1 MAGIYVHIPF
11 CRKACT
17 YCDFHFS
24 TNLSRK
30 ADMVGA
36 IAREASLRKD
46 FFAVKKP
53 LDTLYFGGG
62 TPSLLEK
69 EDWKILL
76 DSLNREFDFKEGFE
90 FTVECNPDDL
100 NRETLANLREVGVN
114 RLSIGVQSFREV
126 DLKLMNRSHNAG
138 QARNSILWAREAGF
152 ENLTADLIYGMPDM
166 DLETW
171 QENVETMLSL
181 GVNHISAYALTVE
194 EKTALAHQVEK
205 GTVQIPED
213 ETYEA
218 HYFLL
223 IDLLEA
229 AGFEQYELSNFAL
242 PGHLSQHNS
251 SYWHGESYLG
261 LGPSAH
267 SFQGATRLWN
277 LSNNARYIQEV
288 NGGVLPEESS
298 EELSLKD
305 ETNEYLLTHL
315 RLSKGVDLNE
325 LNEKYGHDLMQVS
338 RPEIEVYQEEGL
350 MVREG
355 QRLRLTRSGKLLSNA
370 IISELFL
377 D

>member
-30 ADMVGA
+30 AEMVEA
-36 IAREASLRKD
+36 ISREASLRKD
-46 FFAVKKP
+46 FFATKKP

-62 TPSLLEK
+62 TPSLLQK
-69 EDWKILL
+69 EDWETLL
-76 DSLNREFDFKEGFE
+76 SNLHHEFDFKEGFE

-100 NRETLANLREVGVN
+100 TQENLLTLRETGVN
-114 RLSIGVQSFREV
+114 RLSIGVQSFRDE
-126 DLKLMNRSHNAG
+126 DLQLMNRSHNAG

-152 ENLTADLIYGMPDM
+152 ENLTADLIYGMPNM
-166 DLETW
+166 DLNTW

-194 EKTALAHQVEK
+194 EKTALSYQVEK
-205 GTVQIPED
+205 GAVQIPED
-213 ETYEA
+213 ETYEE

-223 IDLLEA
+223 IDLLKA

-242 PGHLSQHNS
+242 PGHLSKHNS
-251 SYWHGESYLG
+251 SYWHGEPYLG

-267 SFQGATRLWN
+267 SFQGNTRLWN
-277 LSNNARYIQEV
+277 LANNAHYIQKIQKDE
-288 NGGVLPEESS
+288 LPAESS
-298 EELSLKD
+298 EELSAKD
-305 ETNEYLLTHL
+305 QVNEYLLTHL
-315 RLSKGVDLNE
+315 RLSQGIDLNE
-325 LNEKYGHDLMQVS
+325 LQEKHGHDLMKAS

-355 QRLRLTRSGKLLSNA
+355 PNLRLTRSGKMLSNA